1 MSKNQYVIDI
11 NTVAKNFIDDFSE
24 DKVIDVK
31 LKIKS
36 LFQKCERTM
45 QGDKNISKVIYEMVA
60 ELDNVMYSYWKDIAY
75 PAYKLDE
82 NSRPSEEQFL
92 RYVSKSSAIYE
103 IINCAVE
110 AVGKIDHSYAVFYNH
125 MIEIAETLLV
135 AKGYEIKK
143 TLLKKYK
150 AVPVCELSKGKKE
163 VVEIDLNSYRK
174 KLQSITTNKVESSV
188 SNQSVVKQASS
199 QKKEKKP
206 SVDANKV
213 VLTAAASYAVGK
225 AVSSKSSGKKSEMA
239 QNKNKEKYQAVQQS
253 ARDNQVYATYSKTN
267 KCCATC
273 QFFWG
278 EREIDNRTKKVI
290 IRKGASKPAKCNKSL
305 TSNNTPGSSCSR
317 WKGI

>member
-36 LFQKCERTM
+36 VFQKCERTM

-213 VLTAAASYAVGK
+213 VLTAVASYAVGK